1 MNMFTRMA
9 SIVVMA
15 VMMLQ
20 IAVFAAAGAKIHRR
34 RNAAGRIRTLLDPSR
49 TLVYLGQRHF

>member
-1 MNMFTRMA
+1 MNMFKRMA

-20 IAVFAAAGAKIHRR
+20 IAVFAAPVPEDVIG
-34 RNAAGRIRTLLDPSR
+34 TE
-49 TLVYLGQRHF
+49 